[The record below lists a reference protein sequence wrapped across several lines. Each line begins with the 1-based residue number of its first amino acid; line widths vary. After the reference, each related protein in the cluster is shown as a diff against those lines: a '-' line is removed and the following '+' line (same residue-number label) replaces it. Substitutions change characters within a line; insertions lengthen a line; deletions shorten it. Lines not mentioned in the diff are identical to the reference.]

1 MIHIALLSEYS
12 FGISYSKVKDL
23 VKLEGDYIGIAD
35 KNNTFAHV
43 YLEKECK
50 AIGKKP
56 IFGVRLQVC
65 SNLTERFD
73 YHSFETIL
81 IAKNNDGLKE
91 INYLTSMV
99 WEQFYYT
106 PRLSVDQWQGI
117 SKNIIAIDAYS
128 ELKPLNF
135 TNDGNIYVDCNN
147 YINLRDRDIYQIVAG
162 SSKRGEDRNFN
173 FETSVHPQHVLSERE
188 AQAYFG
194 QEPVA
199 YTDIIANQCNAA
211 ITKAE
216 MVRFDGIKDLY
227 GICIDSYKYKSEYA
241 ERLEYELG
249 LIKSKGYEDY
259 FLIVSDMIKYAKKNG
274 ILVGPSRG
282 SSAGSLVCYLMDI
295 TEINPIEHNL
305 LFERF
310 IDINRSDLPDIDV
323 DFPDDSRSLVIEYLS
338 QKYGSSNVRALANI
352 NRFKPKSAISE
363 FAYALNIPKYLTED
377 VKNSIVERSGGDAR
391 SSNTLEDTLEDTEA
405 GKTFIERYPVMRLCY
420 EVEGLAN
427 HAGKHAAGIIVSNK
441 PLNNFASV
449 DSRAGIIQLDKKGAD
464 YVGLLKIDALGL
476 RTLTILSE
484 ICDSIGMSINDLYGL
499 DLGDSLTYQLFADM
513 RLNGIFQFEGAALRN
528 IVKQIG
534 AECFNDLAL
543 ITALSRP
550 GALNS
555 GGTGRYIEIK
565 KGNKEPIY
573 LSEKHKEITEESLG
587 VVVYQE
593 QMMSICREIGRMSWE
608 DVNSLRHAAS
618 RSLGD
623 AFFAQY
629 KDKFIEGCMVEF
641 SKEDATALWENINK
655 SGSWLFN
662 KSHAVSYAVVS
673 YCTAYFKANYPK
685 EFAIANLNHVAD
697 EQAGVS
703 LLRDL
708 VENDGMKYK
717 AVDPDESDVF
727 WTIKDGILLGGL
739 INIDGIGVSKAKGI
753 VKNRKTGKMTPGLMK
768 KLMNPVTIYDSLYP
782 IRDKFAYLQKNNIT
796 LIRDIKI
803 KGKYELIA
811 MVQTLDVRDCNDYQ
825 SLARRDNKRVD
836 GNSLY
841 LRFIFMDDSDSI
853 IGLINYKNYVQMQ
866 GDIIKETAIPGTYV
880 YIRANLDSESWMTLN
895 VNYLE
900 ILK

>member
-1 MIHIALLSEYS
+1 MMHIALLSEYS
-12 FGISYSKVKDL
+12 FGKSYSKVKDL
-23 VKLEGDYIGIAD
+23 VKLPGEYIGIAD
-35 KNNTFAHV
+35 YNNTFSHV

-50 AIGKKP
+50 DIGKKP
-56 IFGVRLQVC
+56 IFGVRLNVC
-65 SNLTERFD
+65 SNLSERFD

-81 IAKNNDGLKE
+81 IAKNNEGLRE
-91 INYLTSMV
+91 INYLTSKV

-106 PRLSVDQWQGI
+106 PRLSIDQWQGI
-117 SKNIIAIDAYS
+117 SKNIIVIDAYS
-128 ELKPLNF
+128 NLKPINF
-135 TNDGNIYVDCNN
+135 TNNGNIYIDCNN
-147 YINLRDRDIYQIVAG
+147 YINLQDRDIYQIIAG
-162 SSKRGEDRNFN
+162 SSKRGDDRNFH
-173 FETSVHPQHVLSERE
+173 FDTACYPQHVSSERE
-188 AQAYFG
+188 AIAYFG
-194 QEPVA
+194 KDCVDH
-199 YTDIIANQCNAA
+199 TDVIASQCNAS

-216 MVRFDGIKDLY
+216 MVLFDGIKDLY
-227 GICIDSYKYKSEYA
+227 GICIDSYKYKTKYA

-310 IDINRSDLPDIDV
+310 IDINRTDLPDIDV
-323 DFPDDSRSLVIEYLS
+323 DFPDDSRSFVIDYLIK
-338 QKYGSSNVRALANI
+338 KYGAGNVSAVANI
-352 NRFKPKSAISE
+352 NRLQAKSAIAE
-363 FAYALNIPKYLTED
+363 FAYALGIPKYLTED
-377 VKNSIVERSGGDAR
+377 VKNSIVERSSGDAR
-391 SSNTLEDTLEDTEA
+391 SSNTLEDTFEDTEA
-405 GKTFIERYPVMRLCY
+405 GKTFIKQYPVMRLCY

-427 HAGKHAAGIIVSNK
+427 HAGKHAAGIIVSNA
-441 PLNNFASV
+441 PLNDFASV

-484 ICDSIGMSINDLYGL
+484 ICNSIGMSINDLYRL

-573 LSEKHKEITEESLG
+573 LSEKHKEITEKSLG

-593 QMMSICREIGRMSWE
+593 QMMSICKEMGRMSWQ
-608 DVNSLRHAAS
+608 DVNSLRAAAS
-618 RSLGD
+618 RSMGD

-641 SKEDATALWENINK
+641 PKEEATALWENINK

-673 YCTAYFKANYPK
+673 YWTAYFKANYPK

-697 EQAGVS
+697 EQAGVN

-717 AVDPDESDVF
+717 AVDPDESDVC
-727 WTIKDGILLGGL
+727 WTIKDDILLGGL
-739 INIDGIGVSKAKGI
+739 TNIDGIGVSKANSI

-768 KLMNPVTIYDSLYP
+768 KLMNPVTVYDDLYP
-782 IRDKFAYLQKNNIT
+782 IRTKFGKLFTPNISY
-796 LIRDIKI
+796 IKDIKT
-803 KGKYELIA
+803 KGKYEIIG
-811 MVQTLDVRDCNDYQ
+811 MIETLDTRDVNDYQ
-825 SLARRDNKRVD
+825 ALARREGRRIE

-841 LRFIFMDDSDSI
+841 LRFIIRDDTDSI
-853 IGLINYKNYVQMQ
+853 IMLVNYKNYEKMQ
-866 GDIIKETAIPGTYV
+866 GKALSEAAVPGTFVYV
-880 YIRANLDSESWMTLN
+880 RATLDSESWRTLN
-895 VNYLE
+895 IHYIE
-900 ILK
+900 IL

>member
-12 FGISYSKVKDL
+12 FGKSYSKVKDL
-23 VKLEGDYIGIAD
+23 VKLPGNYIGIAD
-35 KNNTFAHV
+35 YNNTFSHV
-43 YLEKECK
+43 YLEKECN

-65 SNLTERFD
+65 SNLNERFD

-81 IAKNNDGLKE
+81 IAKNNEGLKE
-91 INYLTSMV
+91 INYLTSKV
-99 WEQFYYT
+99 WNQFYYI
-106 PRLSVDQWQGI
+106 PRLSIDQWQGI
-117 SKNIIAIDAYS
+117 SKNIIVIDNHS
-128 ELKPLNF
+128 ELKPRNF
-135 TNDGNIYVDCNN
+135 TNDGNIYIDYNS
-147 YINLRDRDIYQIVAG
+147 YINLQDRDIYQIVAG
-162 SSKRGEDRNFN
+162 SSKRGDDRNFH
-173 FETSVHPQHVLSERE
+173 FDTACCPQHVLSERE
-188 AQAYFG
+188 AIAYFG
-194 QEPVA
+194 KDCVEL
-199 YTDIIANQCNAA
+199 TDYAMLCNAS

-216 MVRFDGIKDLY
+216 MVHFDGIKDLHS
-227 GICIDSYKYKSEYA
+227 ICIDSHKYKIEYS

-259 FLIVSDMIKYAKKNG
+259 FLIVSDMIKHAKKNG

-295 TEINPIEHNL
+295 TEINPIEHKL

-323 DFPDDSRSLVIEYLS
+323 DFPDDSRSFVIDYLIR
-338 QKYGSSNVRALANI
+338 KYGTGNVSAVANI
-352 NRFKPKSAISE
+352 NRLQAKSAIAE
-363 FAYALNIPKYLTED
+363 FAYALGIPKYLTED
-377 VKNSIVERSGGDAR
+377 VKNSIVERSSGDAR
-391 SSNTLEDTLEDTEA
+391 ASNTLEDTFEDTEA
-405 GKTFIERYPVMRLCY
+405 GKTFINQYPVMRLCY
-420 EVEGLAN
+420 DVEGLAN

-441 PLNNFASV
+441 PLNNFAAV

-484 ICDSIGMSINDLYGL
+484 ICGSIGMTINDLYAL

-573 LSEKHKEITEESLG
+573 LSNKHKEITEESLG

-593 QMMSICREIGRMSWE
+593 QMMSICKEMGRMSWQ
-608 DVNSLRHAAS
+608 DVNSLRAAAS
-618 RSLGD
+618 RSMGD
-623 AFFAQY
+623 AFFSQY

-673 YCTAYFKANYPK
+673 YWTAYFKANYPK

-717 AVDPDESDVF
+717 AVDPDESDVY
-727 WTIKDGILLGGL
+727 WTIKDDILLGGL
-739 INIDGIGVSKAKGI
+739 INIDGIGISKAKDI
-753 VKNRKTGKMTPGLMK
+753 VKNRKTGKITPGLMK
-768 KLMNPVTIYDSLYP
+768 KLMNPVTIYDDLYP
-782 IRDKFAYLQKNNIT
+782 IKTKFGELFTQNISF
-796 LIRDIKI
+796 IKDVKS
-803 KGKYELIA
+803 KGKYEIIG
-811 MVQTLDVRDCNDYQ
+811 VIETLDIRDVNDYQ
-825 SLARRDNKRVD
+825 ALARREGRRIE

-841 LRFIFMDDSDSI
+841 LRFIIKDDTDSI
-853 IGLINYKNYVQMQ
+853 IMLVNYKNYEKMN
-866 GDIIKETAIPGTYV
+866 GKALSEAAIPGTFVYV
-880 YIRANLDSESWMTLN
+880 RATLDSESWRTLN
-895 VNYLE
+895 IQYIE
-900 ILK
+900 IL

>member
-1 MIHIALLSEYS
+1 MIHFALLSEYS
-12 FGISYSKVKDL
+12 FGKSYSKVKDL
-23 VKLEGDYIGIAD
+23 VKLPGDYIGIAD
-35 KNNTFAHV
+35 YNNTFAHV
-43 YLEKECK
+43 YLDKECK

-56 IFGVRLQVC
+56 IFGVRLNVC
-65 SNLTERFD
+65 SNLTERFE
-73 YHSFETIL
+73 YTSFETIL
-81 IAKNNDGLKE
+81 IAKNNKGLKE
-91 INYLTSMV
+91 INYLTSKV
-99 WEQFYYT
+99 WKQFYYT
-106 PRLSVDQWQGI
+106 PRLLFDQWQKI
-117 SKNIIAIDAYS
+117 SENVIVIDMHS
-128 ELKPLNF
+128 ELRPVNF
-135 TNDGNIYVDCNN
+135 ANAGNIYVDTNN
-147 YINLRDRDIYQIVAG
+147 YINVQDRDIYQIVCG
-162 SSKRGEDRNFN
+162 SSKRGNDRVFN
-173 FETSVHPQHVLSERE
+173 FDTACCPQHVLSEKE
-188 AQAYFG
+188 AISYFG
-194 QEPVA
+194 KNCVDA
-199 YTDIIANQCNAA
+199 TDRLVTFCDAS

-216 MVRFDGIKDLY
+216 MVKFDGVKDLL
-227 GICIDSYKYKSEYA
+227 GICTNSPKYVAEYS
-241 ERLEYELG
+241 ERLHYELD

-259 FLIVSDMIKYAKKNG
+259 FLIVSDVIKHAKEHG

-323 DFPDDSRSLVIEYLS
+323 DFPDNKREEIIEYLIV
-338 QKYGSSNVRALANI
+338 KYGQSNVSALANI
-352 NRFKPKSAISE
+352 NRFKPKSAIAE
-363 FAYALNIPKYLTED
+363 FAYALSIPKYLTED
-377 VKNSIVERSGGDAR
+377 VKNSIVERSSGDAR
-391 SSNTLEDTLEDTEA
+391 ASNALEDTLEDTEA
-405 GKTFIERYPVMRLCY
+405 GKEFIKRYPAMRLCY

-427 HAGKHAAGIIVSNK
+427 HAGKHAAGIIVSNA
-441 PLNNFASV
+441 PLNDFAAV

-499 DLGDSLTYQLFADM
+499 DLTDSRTYQLFADM
-513 RLNGIFQFEGAALRN
+513 RLNGIFQFEGAALRS

-534 AECFNDLAL
+534 ADCFNDLAL

-573 LSEKHKEITEESLG
+573 LSEAHKSITEESLG

-593 QMMSICREIGRMSWE
+593 QMMSICKEMGRMSWQ
-608 DVNSLRHAAS
+608 DVNTLRAAAS
-618 RSLGD
+618 RSMGD

-641 SKEDATALWENINK
+641 SKDDAVALWENINK

-673 YCTAYFKANYPK
+673 YWTAYFKANHPK

-708 VENDGMKYK
+708 VENEGMQYK
-717 AVDPDESDVF
+717 AVDADESEAH
-727 WTIKDGILLGGL
+727 WTVKGGILLGGL
-739 INIDGIGVSKAKGI
+739 TNISGIGESKAAQI
-753 VKNRKTGKMTPGLMK
+753 IKNRQTNKMTPAMMK
-768 KLMNPVTIYDSLYP
+768 KLMNPVTVYDDLYP
-782 IRDKFAYLQKNNIT
+782 IRTKFGHMYKDSNIS
-796 LIRDIKI
+796 LIRDVKT
-803 KGKYELIA
+803 KGRYEIIG
-811 MVQTLDVRDCNDYQ
+811 MIETLDTRDVNDYQ
-825 SLARRDNKRVD
+825 ALARRDGRRIE

-841 LRFIFMDDSDSI
+841 LRFIIKDDTDSI
-853 IGLINYKNYVQMQ
+853 IMLVNYKNYESMQ
-866 GDIIKETAIPGTYV
+866 GKLLSEKAVPGTFVYV
-880 YIRANLDSESWMTLN
+880 RATLDSESWRTLN
-895 VNYLE
+895 IKYIE
-900 ILK
+900 IL

>member
-1 MIHIALLSEYS
+1 MIHLALLSEYS

-35 KNNTFAHV
+35 KNNTFSHV

-56 IFGVRLQVC
+56 IFGVRLNVC

-73 YHSFETIL
+73 YYSFETIL
-81 IAKNNDGLKE
+81 LAKNNEGLRE
-91 INYLTSMV
+91 INYLTSKV
-99 WEQFYYT
+99 WDQFYYT
-106 PRLSVDQWQGI
+106 PRLSIDQWQGV
-117 SKNIIAIDAYS
+117 SENIIVIDAHS
-128 ELKPLNF
+128 QLKPKNF
-135 TNDGNIYVDCNN
+135 TSDGNIYIDCNN
-147 YINLRDRDIYQIVAG
+147 YINLKDRDIYQIVAG
-162 SSKRGEDRNFN
+162 SSKRGDDRNFN
-173 FETSVHPQHVLSERE
+173 FDTTCYPQHVLSERE
-188 AQAYFG
+188 AIAYFG
-194 QEPVA
+194 KDCVA
-199 YTDIIANQCNAA
+199 ATYWFARSCNAN

-216 MVRFDGIKDLY
+216 MVRFEGIKDLY
-227 GICIDSYKYKSEYA
+227 GICIDSHKYKSEYA

-295 TEINPIEHNL
+295 TEINPIKHNL

-310 IDINRSDLPDIDV
+310 IDINRTDLPDIDV
-323 DFPDDSRSLVIEYLS
+323 DFPDDSRSFVIDYLIN
-338 QKYGSSNVRALANI
+338 KYGSGNVSAVANI
-352 NRFKPKSAISE
+352 NRLQAKSAISE
-363 FAYALNIPKYLTED
+363 FAYALGIPKYLTED
-377 VKNSIVERSGGDAR
+377 VKNSIVERSSGDAR
-391 SSNTLEDTLEDTEA
+391 ASNTLEDTFEDTEA
-405 GKTFIERYPVMRLCY
+405 GKTFIKQYPVMRLCY

-427 HAGKHAAGIIVSNK
+427 HAGKHAAGIIVSNN
-441 PLNNFASV
+441 PLNNFAAV

-484 ICDSIGMSINDLYGL
+484 ICDNIGMSINDLYGL

-573 LSEKHKEITEESLG
+573 LSKKHKEITEESLG

-593 QMMSICREIGRMSWE
+593 QMMSICKEMGRMSWQ
-608 DVNSLRHAAS
+608 DVNSLRAAAS
-618 RSLGD
+618 RSMGD

-641 SKEDATALWENINK
+641 PKEDATALWENINK

-673 YCTAYFKANYPK
+673 YWTAYFKANYPK

-697 EQAGVS
+697 EQAGVN

-717 AVDPDESDVF
+717 AVDPDESDVY

-739 INIDGIGVSKAKGI
+739 TNIDGIGVSKAKSI
-753 VKNRKTGKMTPGLMK
+753 IKNRKTGKMTPGLMK
-768 KLMNPVTIYDSLYP
+768 KLMNPVTVYDDLYP
-782 IRDKFAYLQKNNIT
+782 IRTKFGKLFTPNISF
-796 LIRDIKI
+796 IKDVKT
-803 KGKYELIA
+803 KGKYEIIG
-811 MVQTLDVRDCNDYQ
+811 VIETLDTRDVNDYQ
-825 SLARRDNKRVD
+825 ALARREGRRIE

-841 LRFIFMDDSDSI
+841 LRFIIKDDTDSI
-853 IGLINYKNYVQMQ
+853 IMLVNYKNYEKMNGKSLSEAAV
-866 GDIIKETAIPGTYV
+866 PGTFVYV
-880 YIRANLDSESWMTLN
+880 RATLDSESWRTLN
-895 VNYLE
+895 IQHIE
-900 ILK
+900 IL